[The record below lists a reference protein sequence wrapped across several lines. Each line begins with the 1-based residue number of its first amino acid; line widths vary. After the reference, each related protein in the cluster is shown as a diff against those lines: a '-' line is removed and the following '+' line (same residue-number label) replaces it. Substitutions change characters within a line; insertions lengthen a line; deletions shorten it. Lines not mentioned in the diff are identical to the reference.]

1 MNESL
6 QSTTEA
12 DRSESQLCSSPVS
25 PLSVVPDRV
34 VGAISDPVGQRA
46 VTLDCFASTNFLS
59 EGLYRT
65 HFPMVTLLLIINQH
79 DLF

>member
-12 DRSESQLCSSPVS
+12 DRSEFQLCSSPVS

-46 VTLDCFASTNFLS
+46 VLLDFLATTNLLA

>member
-6 QSTTEA
+6 HSTTKA
-12 DRSESQLCSSPVS
+12 DCSEFQLCSSPVS
-25 PLSVVPDRV
+25 PLSVVPDLV

-46 VTLDCFASTNFLS
+46 VLLDFLATTNLLA